1 MSFDVTTLALAKSY
15 TDQHGG
21 SGGGASTADGI
32 SYTNE
37 HLVGTTNVKG
47 ALDALVP
54 KSHTHANKDTL
65 DKLSVSNG
73 KLQYNGSD
81 VGLKGDKGV
90 DGKSAYQ
97 YAQDGGYTGTET
109 EFSEKLA
116 QEQLTGT
123 TNNLTPTQVYDAVSA
138 GIPVKVQYI
147 DSTYGLLSFTAFNIA
162 ESFDLIVSQ
171 TIAYANG
178 TYFLAELGGNIQ
190 AGNWVT
196 MFTELAEK
204 TDIPTVLSNPNFIN
218 ITVGD
223 TLYSYDGSKQ
233 IDIIIDDGTEVSY

>member
-15 TDQHGG
+15 TNQHGG
-21 SGGGASTADGI
+21 SGGGTSTADGI

-37 HLVGTTNVKG
+37 YLVGTTNVKG
-47 ALDALVP
+47 ALDVLVP
-54 KSHTHANKDTL
+54 KSHTHTNKDTL
-65 DKLSVSNG
+65 DKLSVTDG

-81 VGLKGDKGV
+81 VGA

-123 TNNLTPTQVYDAVSA
+123 TDNLTPTQVYNAVSS
-138 GIPVKVQYI
+138 GIPVKVQYT
-147 DSTYGLLSFTAFNIA
+147 DRTYGPLYFTAFNVA
-162 ESFDLIVSQ
+162 ESFNLIVSQ
-171 TIAYANG
+171 TIVYVNKV
-178 TYFLAELGGNIQ
+178 YILAELNGDKSDNSWDT
-190 AGNWVT
+190 A
-196 MFTELAEK
+196 FTTLAEK
-204 TDIPTVLSNPNFIN
+204 KDIPTVLPNPNSIN

-223 TLYSYDGSKQ
+223 ALYSYNGSETVNVV
-233 IDIIIDDGTEVSY
+233 IDDGTEVSY